1 MGDMTKI
8 VTEHVRVSDLP
19 EHVRRGLPEGG
30 LVKVTVETEASG
42 LAVAVRP
49 RRSLTSF
56 IGSVPKRHASMEEIV
71 KEISNLRDEWDHR

>member
-30 LVKVTVETEASG
+30 LVKVTVETEAE
-42 LAVAVRP
+42 AATKP
-49 RRSLTSF
+49 RRALASF
-56 IGSVPKRHASMEEIV
+56 VGAARVGDGRSIEEIV
-71 KEISNLRDEWDHR
+71 KEISDLRDEWDHR